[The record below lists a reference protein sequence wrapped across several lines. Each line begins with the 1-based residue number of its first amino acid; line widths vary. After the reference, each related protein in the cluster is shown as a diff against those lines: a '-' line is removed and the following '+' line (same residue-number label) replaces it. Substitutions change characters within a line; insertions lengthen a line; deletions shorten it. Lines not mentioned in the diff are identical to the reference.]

1 MKMAGRMSAA
11 YGPVLAAVAWVV
23 ALAAA
28 PLAQPAGEKVRF
40 APHFE
45 SGQTFY
51 YRIQTRST
59 TSGKTTTP
67 IENPEGE
74 TKSSQGINLSVRLE
88 VIGASQGAPG
98 AAQVRFRETFE
109 KASAQSDSDAF
120 NPDAPPFADQYQ
132 RAEGNSIEFTL
143 QPNGQLSD
151 VRALANVFP
160 NLSPADPLLAW
171 AGSLATGGRMPREG
185 VSLGQKWSSERQLTG
200 VPLSGLVWRMEST
213 YSRDDACGT
222 AGASDGGAKS
232 GAAATPPNGAAG
244 DCAVIL
250 THFEIVR
257 HGSNQPDSTPED
269 FRRNGLRTTGKWD
282 GSGESLDTVSLA
294 TGYLESSTQTSTQ
307 NLDYEIVSATKG
319 TRIHRVGKV
328 ESQTE
333 IRRLAAPDS

>member
-1 MKMAGRMSAA
+1 MVAA
-11 YGPVLAAVAWVV
+11 MVAAVGLVSAS
-23 ALAAA
+23 LAKPAA
-28 PLAQPAGEKVRF
+28 EKVRF

-45 SGQTFY
+45 AGQTFY
-51 YRIQTRST
+51 YRVQTRST

-74 TKSSQGINLSVRLE
+74 STSSQGVNLLVRLE
-88 VIGASQGAPG
+88 VIGASQGPPG
-98 AAQVRFRETFE
+98 AAQARFRETFE
-109 KASAQSDSDAF
+109 KASAQSESDAF
-120 NPDAPPFADQYQ
+120 NPDAPQFGDQYQ

-151 VRALANVFP
+151 VSALANVFP
-160 NLSPADPLLAW
+160 TLSPADPVLAW

-185 VSLGQKWSSERQLTG
+185 VSIGQKWSSERQLGG
-200 VPLSGLVWRMEST
+200 VPLSGLVWRIEST
-213 YSRDDACGT
+213 YSRDDSCET
-222 AGASDGGAKS
+222 AAASVDGGAGGEAVKPSKS
-232 GAAATPPNGAAG
+232 AAG
-244 DCAVIL
+244 ECALIL
-250 THFEIVR
+250 THFEIIR
-257 HGSNQPDSTPED
+257 RGSNQPDSTPED

-307 NLDYEIVSATKG
+307 NLDYEIVSAAKG

-333 IRRLAAPDS
+333 IRRIAAPEL

>member
-1 MKMAGRMSAA
+1 MKMTGRLSAA
-11 YGPVLAAVAWVV
+11 CALMWASVVALVVLAA
-23 ALAAA
+23 AAFA
-28 PLAQPAGEKVRF
+28 RPAGEKVRF

-45 SGQTFY
+45 AGQTFY
-51 YRIQTRST
+51 YRVQTRST

-74 TKSSQGINLSVRLE
+74 SQSSQRVNLLVRLE
-88 VIGASQGAPG
+88 VIGTSQGAPG
-98 AAQVRFRETFE
+98 AERVRFRETFE

-151 VRALANVFP
+151 VKALANVFP
-160 NLSPADPLLAW
+160 NLSPSDPLLAW
-171 AGSLATGGRMPREG
+171 AGSLATGGRTPREG
-185 VSLGQKWSSERQLTG
+185 VSPGQKWSSERQLTG

-213 YSRDDACGT
+213 YSRDDTCRA
-222 AGASDGGAKS
+222 AGASGGGGK
-232 GAAATPPNGAAG
+232 GGEAATPPA
-244 DCAVIL
+244 DCALIL
-250 THFEIVR
+250 THFEIIR
-257 HGSNQPDSTPED
+257 HGSNRPDATPED
-269 FRRNGLRTTGKWD
+269 FRRNGLRTSGKWE

-307 NLDYEIVSATKG
+307 NLDYEITSATKG